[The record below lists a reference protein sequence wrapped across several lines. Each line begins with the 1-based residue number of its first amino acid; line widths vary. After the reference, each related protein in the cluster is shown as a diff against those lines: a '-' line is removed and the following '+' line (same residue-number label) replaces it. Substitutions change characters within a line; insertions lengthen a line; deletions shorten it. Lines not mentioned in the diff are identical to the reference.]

1 MLKYILNYIFRAGD
15 CDMIYWIVGF
25 NLTFDVHKKPDTF
38 TLLNHYTVIMAL
50 AFRIIVNKK
59 KAVTYCQQALFIVKV
74 FIKCSLHCLLNIR
87 YAFLLCHNLRLHKPK
102 TPGIGKTV
110 LSASCARFKS
120 HIWKSRPSP
129 TLRPRNIC
137 ICPCLSRS
145 TQISRLCPFSSRW
158 QSE

>member
-1 MLKYILNYIFRAGD
+1 MLNYIFQAGD

-25 NLTFDVHKKPDTF
+25 NLTVCVHKKPYAF
-38 TLLNHYTVIMAL
+38 TLLNHYTVIRAL
-50 AFRIIVNKK
+50 AFMIIVNKK
-59 KAVTYCQQALFIVKV
+59 KAVTYCQQALFIVEV

-87 YAFLLCHNLRLHKPK
+87 YAFLLCHNLRLQTPK

-110 LSASCARFKS
+110 LSVSCTRFKS
-120 HIWKSRPSP
+120 HVWKSRPSP
-129 TLRPRNIC
+129 SLRPRNIC

-158 QSE
+158 QAE